1 MKNTAKRLVARKQRQ
16 KRVRKKIFGTGERP
30 RLAVFR
36 SAKHIYAQV
45 INDET
50 SRTIV
55 AAGTTEKE
63 VQEAIEGYT
72 GNKTAAGVV
81 GKKIAERLLEKSIQ
95 SVVFDRGGFLYH
107 GRVQALAE
115 AAREAGL
122 KF

>member
-1 MKNTAKRLVARKQRQ
+1 MKNTATRLVARKQRQ
-16 KRVRKKIFGTGERP
+16 SRVRKKISGTGERP

-50 SRTIV
+50 STTIV
-55 AAGTTEKE
+55 AAGTTEKAIK
-63 VQEAIEGYT
+63 EAIEGYT
-72 GNKTAAGVV
+72 GNKAAASVV
-81 GKKIAERLLEKSIQ
+81 GKTIAERLLEKSIS

-107 GRVQALAE
+107 GRIRALAE
-115 AAREAGL
+115 AARESGI